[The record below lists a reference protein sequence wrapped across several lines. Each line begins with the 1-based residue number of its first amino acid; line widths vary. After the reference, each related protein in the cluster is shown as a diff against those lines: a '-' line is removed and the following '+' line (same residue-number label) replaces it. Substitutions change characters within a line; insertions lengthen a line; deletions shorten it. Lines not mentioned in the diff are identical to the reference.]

1 MTRKQKT
8 SVQSEKI
15 ILKVPHTSCRSATS
29 SEMRMSVLCISDFHF
44 LAASTVKTSLW
55 QINYI
60 KIRQQKNVQSCEKNV
75 VTLSKDKLWSQV
87 SEQHSHQSEML
98 TFLQNTNTLNLY
110 ISYISWQHFRHLSR
124 IRFRLHL
131 YELTFISGD
140 VSTIVTHRMLFKWTY
155 SSHVCGNTAGYFRPD
170 YRTCNRL
177 VSSKKTR
184 YYWWDVRKICSWKLD
199 MSRHFQPV
207 YGNNIGC
214 FWQDISTICSRKQD
228 MFDEMSRHFPDVFG
242 NRIRYFWPDN
252 LKTKNRSW
260 DFFQAGQ

>member
-8 SVQSEKI
+8 FVQSEKI

-60 KIRQQKNVQSCEKNV
+60 KIRQQKTYKV
-75 VTLSKDKLWSQV
+75 VKRSSLLSKDKLWSQV
-87 SEQHSHQSEML
+87 SEQHTHQSEML
-98 TFLQNTNTLNLY
+98 TFLQNTNMLNLY

-140 VSTIVTHRMLFKWTY
+140 VSTIVTHRMFFKWTY

-184 YYWWDVRKICSWKLD
+184 YYWRDVRKICSWKLD

-214 FWQDISTICSRKQD
+214 FWQDISTICS
-228 MFDEMSRHFPDVFG
+228 
-242 NRIRYFWPDN
+242 
-252 LKTKNRSW
+252 L
-260 DFFQAGQ
+260 

>member
-8 SVQSEKI
+8 FVQSEKI

-60 KIRQQKNVQSCEKNV
+60 KIRQQKTYKV
-75 VTLSKDKLWSQV
+75 VKRSSLLSKDKLWSQV
-87 SEQHSHQSEML
+87 SEQHTHQSEML
-98 TFLQNTNTLNLY
+98 TFLQNTNTLKLY

-177 VSSKKTR
+177 VSSKRTR
-184 YYWWDVRKICSWKLD
+184 YCWRDVRKICSWKLD

-214 FWQDISTICSRKQD
+214 FWQDISTICS
-228 MFDEMSRHFPDVFG
+228 
-242 NRIRYFWPDN
+242 
-252 LKTKNRSW
+252 L
-260 DFFQAGQ
+260 